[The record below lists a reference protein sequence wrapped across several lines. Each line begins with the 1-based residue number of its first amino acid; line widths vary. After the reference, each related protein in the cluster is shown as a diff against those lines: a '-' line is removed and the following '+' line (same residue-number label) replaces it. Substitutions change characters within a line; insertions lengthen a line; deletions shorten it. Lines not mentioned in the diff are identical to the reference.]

1 MNQATWGLIESS
13 KLMLINWFRVA
24 TDNRFYALQFSLE
37 LAAFFVEMLPFNLR
51 MQPNPIL
58 PGMKKCMYS
67 AFLGYTC
74 WLFSRNY
81 CENCLYFQFVS
92 YFVLPWSGQLC
103 PASFGICIV
112 SSWETHRAP
121 IIPESYK
128 ASGRLHAVGLMCG
141 PFHYQVVPFEAKFV
155 PLSPPKPIG
164 FAAKVASTLYWAIQ
178 HQFLLVRFVKV
189 PFLFKLIQIVKLKC
203 DLREAKTIKNH
214 KKMQETA
221 VFHLKFPVPLRCV
234 MAIPPRKWACA
245 TIFEDDVGLATNFSG
260 RVAATVEPGMLGSP
274 RANGLNGGCVMETW
288 LMVSNMSF
296 YFP

>member
-1 MNQATWGLIESS
+1 MNGQRLQFQPCLWRFAGAWGFQTGPFNCHGFRKAFGPAAWGRLKDQLWQWQSVHEPSNMGPNMAQLIESS

-24 TDNRFYALQFSLE
+24 TDNRFNALQFSLE

-74 WLFSRNY
+74 RLFSRNY
-81 CENCLYFQFVS
+81 CEICLYFQFVS
-92 YFVLPWSGQLC
+92 YFDLPWSGQLC
-103 PASFGICIV
+103 PVSFGICNV
-112 SSWETHRAP
+112 ASWETHRAP

-128 ASGRLHAVGLMCG
+128 ASGQLHAVGLICG

-189 PFLFKLIQIVKLKC
+189 PFF
-203 DLREAKTIKNH
+203 
-214 KKMQETA
+214 
-221 VFHLKFPVPLRCV
+221 
-234 MAIPPRKWACA
+234 
-245 TIFEDDVGLATNFSG
+245 
-260 RVAATVEPGMLGSP
+260 
-274 RANGLNGGCVMETW
+274 
-288 LMVSNMSF
+288 
-296 YFP
+296 